1 MATPRTAG
9 GKNRKARVRNQAL
22 SDLRVPQRASSI
34 DLSEE
39 RTMTLPI
46 EFVILVFLIVFVA
59 YGIGG
64 GYDRYQ

>member
-1 MATPRTAG
+1 
-9 GKNRKARVRNQAL
+9 
-22 SDLRVPQRASSI
+22 
-34 DLSEE
+34 
-39 RTMTLPI
+39 MTLPI